1 MNYQLT
7 LMTEQPVLSASI
19 SELLVPNPDPK
30 WGVRVPSSGPQP
42 SLYLII
48 GDAPGKEDE
57 KQVKMFTEKVGSEL
71 TKMLNDA
78 GIMRTECRVTNLC
91 KYRPP
96 YNIIE
101 NWSMKKKKT
110 YKQFEKDLLKLYKP
124 LRDKFVDPRIYHGYQ
139 ELILE
144 IEATKPN
151 IIIPL
156 GNMALWAVTGRT
168 GILDWRSSLL
178 EVDTEEM
185 RSVLL

>member
-1 MNYQLT
+1 MNYQLNLIT
-7 LMTEQPVLSASI
+7 QPSITELS
-19 SELLVPNPDPK
+19 VPSPDPK
-30 WGVRVPSSGPQP
+30 WGVRVPSAGPQP
-42 SLYLII
+42 SMYLIV
-48 GDAPGKEDE
+48 GEAPGKDE
-57 KQVKMFTEKVGSEL
+57 EQQLKPFVGKSGSEL

-96 YNIIE
+96 YNDIE
-101 NWSMKKKKT
+101 NWWMKKKKT
-110 YKQFEKDLLKLYKP
+110 YKQHEKDLLKTYKP
-124 LRDKFVDPRIYHGYQ
+124 LRDKFVDPRIHHGFL

-185 RSVLL
+185 RSVVL